1 MLAIYRQY
9 QFPCKEK
16 QMTLLWCD
24 KSSVLFCFFYM
35 KSILYLR
42 KVNLNIFW
50 FFFTCFFGLEVGVN
64 NYFHH
69 LASVT
74 LHSGLFC
81 DCPLL
86 FNQQNWFIYRGINRK
101 WEGTPW
107 LVAMISKAVWLYWA
121 ERERESTRKTEPS
134 RFFLHRMLLLEFSL
148 LWIIK
153 ATSFWQ
159 FKNYSL

>member
-16 QMTLLWCD
+16 QKVFFLHEID
-24 KSSVLFCFFYM
+24 PVFAKS
-35 KSILYLR
+35 KSKYILC
-42 KVNLNIFW
+42 
-50 FFFTCFFGLEVGVN
+50 FFTCFFGLEVGVN

-86 FNQQNWFIYRGINRK
+86 FNQQN
-101 WEGTPW
+101 
-107 LVAMISKAVWLYWA
+107 
-121 ERERESTRKTEPS
+121 
-134 RFFLHRMLLLEFSL
+134 
-148 LWIIK
+148 
-153 ATSFWQ
+153 
-159 FKNYSL
+159 

>member
-24 KSSVLFCFFYM
+24 KSFFWGVFLHEIDPVFA
-35 KSILYLR
+35 KSKSKYIL
-42 KVNLNIFW
+42 V
-50 FFFTCFFGLEVGVN
+50 FFTCFFGLEVGVN

-121 ERERESTRKTEPS
+121 EREREREHGKDRAFQIFLTQNASAGI
-134 RFFLHRMLLLEFSL
+134 FFVV
-148 LWIIK
+148 
-153 ATSFWQ
+153 
-159 FKNYSL
+159 NN